1 MPEKNPSADKDFE
14 ELLEAVANRDLS
26 QSERVRLSE
35 RLEKDPSAR
44 AAFIEATALEAMLM
58 HEFPAADTNVA
69 SSAVRLPDPR
79 EAANVVPSSHRASR
93 SYVSTLAL
101 AVVAAI
107 VFLAFFF
114 RPRANVLD
122 PVATIV
128 SSENAAW
135 ESSLPTTQGS
145 ELVPGVLELK
155 SGIAT
160 LRFAS
165 TAEVTLEAPAQ
176 FEVISDMRGKLIDGV
191 AVIDVPEKAI
201 GFVIESQAGYAVDYG
216 TRFAVHV
223 DRKSQRSDFQL
234 IEGEI
239 AVHHSETGEEVRLTI
254 PNRTVTVQP
263 DSLTRIDLEQSL
275 ETERR
280 PTGVLR
286 IGSKGRAT
294 SVLPNNKRKK
304 FLDPEVL
311 SVKTTEN
318 GKWDYRSFFSFD
330 LSEVDAASITAARL
344 RLNLVPS
351 KRGFASRLPVVN
363 RFGVYGLT
371 NSDKSDWQIESTWE
385 DAPSPADCVL
395 LGTFEV
401 LRSEQRGTFGIA
413 NEAFVE
419 FLREH
424 GEEPVTLLLIRE
436 TSQIEG
442 DVPGL
447 THQFASDSHPEA
459 VGPLLELTTR

>member
-1 MPEKNPSADKDFE
+1 MPETNPPADKDWN

-26 QSERVRLSE
+26 HDERERLCE
-35 RLEKDPSAR
+35 RLEKDPNAR
-44 AAFIEATALEAMLM
+44 AAFIEATAFEAMLM
-58 HEFPAADTNVA
+58 HEFPAAETNVS
-69 SSAVRLPDPR
+69 SSAVGLPDPS
-79 EAANVVPSSHRASR
+79 EAANVELSSHPVSR
-93 SYVSTLAL
+93 SYVTPLTLA
-101 AVVAAI
+101 AVAAM
-107 VFLAFFF
+107 VFLAFIF
-114 RPRANVLD
+114 RPTSDLD

-145 ELVPGVLELK
+145 KLVPGVLELK

-160 LRFAS
+160 IRFAS
-165 TAEVTLEAPAQ
+165 SAEVTLEAPAQ
-176 FEVISDMRGKLIDGV
+176 FEVVSEMRGKLIEGV
-191 AVIDVPEKAI
+191 AVIDVPEKAV
-201 GFVIESQAGYAVDYG
+201 GFVIESPDGYAVDYG

-223 DRKSQRSDFQL
+223 NRESQRSDFQL

-239 AVHHSETGEEVRLTI
+239 AVHHSETGEEVRLTS
-254 PNRTVTVQP
+254 PNRAVTVQP
-263 DSLTRIDLEQSL
+263 NSLTRIDLEQSL
-275 ETERR
+275 EVERL
-280 PTGVLR
+280 PVDVLR
-286 IGSKGRAT
+286 IGTDGRAT
-294 SVLPNNKRKK
+294 SVLPNNKRRK

-330 LSEVDAASITAARL
+330 LSEVDAASIAAARL

-363 RFGVYGLT
+363 RFGIYGLT
-371 NSDKSDWQIESTWE
+371 NTEKSSWEIESRWE

-413 NEAFVE
+413 NEAFVD
-419 FLREH
+419 FLKAH
-424 GEEPVTLLLIRE
+424 GKEPVTLLLIRE

-459 VGPLLELTTR
+459 VGPLLELTIR